1 MIYLSL
7 NSDFMFLL
15 DFVVAKFCR
24 IFTCCFS
31 VVMYHTCGQLC
42 CVEHV
47 CDLNGTLKWNAQ
59 HKDLTE
65 WKNYIQ
71 QEFLERTISDEHWT
85 QMAMRNL
92 RWFQKNIMV
101 VKECYL
107 RWSWRTLP
115 LRWSWKKL
123 PFDAHE
129 MNIASGCPR
138 IRHLVRWYLPRLHSL
153 SPGLPCSC
161 VGQLHM
167 NSHDTWGVTPAVWW
181 LQRGL
186 WFASVDVSVFI
197 RCVFLGTEPTV
208 W

>member
-1 MIYLSL
+1 MP
-7 NSDFMFLL
+7 LL
-15 DFVVAKFCR
+15 HLEQYFVVAKFCR

-65 WKNYIQ
+65 WKNYVQ
-71 QEFLERTISDEHWT
+71 QEILERTISDEHWT

-92 RWFQKNIMV
+92 RWFQKNVMV
-101 VKECYL
+101 VKERYL

-129 MNIASGCPR
+129 MNIASGCPQV
-138 IRHLVRWYLPRLHSL
+138 RHLVRWYLPRLHSL
-153 SPGLPCSC
+153 SPRTPMLCVGRLRQCTPAHEQPWHLGSDSSGLVTGDVDSGLP
-161 VGQLHM
+161 V
-167 NSHDTWGVTPAVWW
+167 
-181 LQRGL
+181 
-186 WFASVDVSVFI
+186 
-197 RCVFLGTEPTV
+197 
-208 W
+208 